1 MGYKITVVSASWCKN
16 CLTLKDS
23 LTQANV
29 IYHVVD
35 ADSEDGMNYCTE
47 HNVRGLPT
55 TIITDEDGKVVRNI
69 VGLQPAS
76 VFQEYVN
83 DNSSND

>member
-1 MGYKITVVSASWCKN
+1 MGYKITVVSAKWCPS
-16 CLTLKDS
+16 CTVLKS
-23 LTQANV
+23 NLTQANI
-29 IYHVVD
+29 IYHAVD

-69 VGLQPAS
+69 VGLQPVS

-83 DNSSND
+83 DNSSDD